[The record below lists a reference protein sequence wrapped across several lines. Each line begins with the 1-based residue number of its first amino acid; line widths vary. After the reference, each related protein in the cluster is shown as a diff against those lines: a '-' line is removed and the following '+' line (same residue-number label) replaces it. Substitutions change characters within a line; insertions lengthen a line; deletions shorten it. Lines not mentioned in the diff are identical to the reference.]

1 MASAGADQAGRVA
14 PLAGWL
20 VAALA
25 AASVVYTGVTLA
37 AQGFWLD
44 DLYTIAAS
52 DPQRPLAAMLQ
63 RYLLPETN
71 PPLHY
76 ILMRWWRVVAPD
88 DEVWL
93 RVPGLAAYALTI
105 AAAAFYPC
113 RALHRS
119 ERTVLAGLMATGF
132 GPIYFASELRAYA
145 MLALFSVICLLE
157 AVAIAE
163 ALAQRETP
171 PLKHLAALVA
181 SGWIL
186 AYEHYFGLL
195 YAGSLVI
202 AILALLLW
210 ERRWSWRVFFAG
222 AAIAAGFAPWLA
234 VQLPAIAGSFGGG
247 FWIALDPVGA
257 LRGFIR
263 HTFTAAIPALL
274 LAAGVAWSLWV
285 TRGAALRDRRLA
297 LAAIAATV
305 NIAAAVLVSLHTP
318 LLAARYFTCVRTLIY
333 FGLALLLAPL
343 LRAWRSAAIVIAALA
358 ALLAAY
364 PFAVTPRAS
373 WREASMFVRQATQC
387 AERDIL
393 GLSTLGGADLQR
405 FEPMFR
411 YYLPEQH
418 FRITVVPLGDP
429 VDAALAR
436 LNPTAPGCDVVAIA
450 TNIDP
455 AQPGLAERLVA
466 ASPFAGPGYEV
477 RRWPTAFVVRRVAR

>member
-1 MASAGADQAGRVA
+1 M
-14 PLAGWL
+14 
-20 VAALA
+20 
-25 AASVVYTGVTLA
+25 VV
-37 AQGFWLD
+37 
-44 DLYTIAAS
+44 
-52 DPQRPLAAMLQ
+52 
-63 RYLLPETN
+63 
-71 PPLHY
+71 
-76 ILMRWWRVVAPD
+76 
-88 DEVWL
+88 
-93 RVPGLAAYALTI
+93 
-105 AAAAFYPC
+105 
-113 RALHRS
+113 
-119 ERTVLAGLMATGF
+119 
-132 GPIYFASELRAYA
+132 
-145 MLALFSVICLLE
+145 
-157 AVAIAE
+157 
-163 ALAQRETP
+163 
-171 PLKHLAALVA
+171 

-210 ERRWSWRVFFAG
+210 GRRWSWRVFFAG
-222 AAIAAGFAPWLA
+222 AAVAAGFAPWLA

-247 FWIALDPVGA
+247 FWIELDPIGA

-274 LAAGVAWSLWV
+274 LAAGVVWSLWA

-305 NIAAAVLVSLHTP
+305 NVTTAVLVSLHTP

-343 LRAWRSAAIVIAALA
+343 LRAWRSAALVLAALA
-358 ALLAAY
+358 ALLVAY

-373 WREASMFVRQATQC
+373 WREASEFARQATQC

-411 YYLPEQH
+411 TYLPEPR
-418 FRITVVPLGDP
+418 FRIIIIVPLGDP

-477 RRWPTAFVVRRVAR
+477 RYWPSAFVVRRVVR